1 MNNDLTFFTNEPERN
16 LNDRFSKILK
26 RDTQFFD
33 ALVGYFRASGFY
45 LLQDALDNVEKTR
58 ILIGIN
64 TDEQVLKMYKE
75 SQMSID
81 EINLNTYDSKN
92 FYKNKLKKE
101 FEDSDDSELVET
113 GVRKFIDL
121 IRNGKLEIRVYTKQP
136 IHAKVYVMRNYED
149 CADYGKVI
157 TGSSNFS
164 YNGLVNNLE
173 FNVELKTRGDVEFA
187 YNKFEEL
194 WKDSVDV
201 SQDCIDTIEK
211 DTWVKNDITPYEM
224 YLKFLY
230 EYFKEE
236 INDDQSFKFNTDEYL
251 IDGFRP
257 LQYQMDA
264 VIQAKKMLEKHN
276 GVFIS
281 DVVGLGK
288 TYMCALLANEL
299 SGGKLFLVPP
309 VLVDYWR
316 KVLRSFG
323 VRNFEVYSSGNLRK
337 ISEEKL
343 YRTFSYIFVDEAHKF
358 RNDNTDNYT
367 YLYEICTNKKVVL
380 ITATPQNNYVT
391 DIANQ
396 MYLFESKTN
405 STIPSVR
412 KLEQF
417 FLNLRTEVNK
427 YDKGTDEYYDALEKA
442 SCKIRDRVLREVM
455 IRRTRTEIQN
465 N

>member
-1 MNNDLTFFTNEPERN
+1 MSMNNDLTFFTNEPERK
-16 LNDRFSKILK
+16 LNDRFNKILK
-26 RDTQFFD
+26 RYTQFFD

-45 LLQDALDNVEKTR
+45 LLQDALNNVEKTR

-92 FYKNKLKKE
+92 YYKNKLRKE
-101 FEDSDDSELVET
+101 FENCDDSEIVET
-113 GVRKFIDL
+113 GIHKFIEL
-121 IRNGKLEIRVYTKQP
+121 IQNKKLELRVYTKQP
-136 IHAKVYVMRNYED
+136 IHAKVYVMRNYSD

-164 YNGLVNNLE
+164 YNGLLNNLE
-173 FNVELKTRGDVEFA
+173 FNVELKNHGDVEFA

-194 WKDSVDV
+194 WKDSVDI
-201 SQDCIDTIEK
+201 SQDCVDTIEK
-211 DTWVKNDITPYEM
+211 ETWVKSDITPYEM

-288 TYMCALLANEL
+288 TLYAFCITLLI
-299 SGGKLFLVPP
+299 
-309 VLVDYWR
+309 
-316 KVLRSFG
+316 
-323 VRNFEVYSSGNLRK
+323 SSQLT
-337 ISEEKL
+337 L
-343 YRTFSYIFVDEAHKF
+343 
-358 RNDNTDNYT
+358 
-367 YLYEICTNKKVVL
+367 L
-380 ITATPQNNYVT
+380 ILAFAIL
-391 DIANQ
+391 IA
-396 MYLFESKTN
+396 
-405 STIPSVR
+405 P
-412 KLEQF
+412 
-417 FLNLRTEVNK
+417 
-427 YDKGTDEYYDALEKA
+427 
-442 SCKIRDRVLREVM
+442 
-455 IRRTRTEIQN
+455 
-465 N
+465 